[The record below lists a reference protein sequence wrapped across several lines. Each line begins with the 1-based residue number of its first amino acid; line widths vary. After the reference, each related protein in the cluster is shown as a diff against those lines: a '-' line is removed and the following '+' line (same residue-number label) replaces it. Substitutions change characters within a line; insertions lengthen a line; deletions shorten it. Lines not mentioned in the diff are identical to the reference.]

1 MIKTRL
7 IQLLSDSAR
16 YIAFQV
22 LWMWLS
28 LAGQITLI
36 WSFTG
41 LLRSALDGSMGSPQI
56 LRAACAGAVPLQE
69 PLLTGRT
76 SDSQKGLFL
85 CDEVSPNRK

>member
-16 YIAFQV
+16 YVAFQV

-36 WSFTG
+36 WSFT
-41 LLRSALDGSMGSPQI
+41 
-56 LRAACAGAVPLQE
+56 
-69 PLLTGRT
+69 
-76 SDSQKGLFL
+76 
-85 CDEVSPNRK
+85 